1 VTNNPSGNLNEH
13 RECQNLTP
21 LLYGRYR
28 RRRMDYMI
36 IVGLEYAIYSKILKC
51 ERSGQNLIFNNIEEA
66 EKKADE
72 IRKAAGSNVRVVAI

>member
-1 VTNNPSGNLNEH
+1 
-13 RECQNLTP
+13 
-21 LLYGRYR
+21 
-28 RRRMDYMI
+28 MDYMI

-72 IRKAAGSNVRVVAI
+72 IRKSDDSKVRVVAI